1 MKMQIDDLNLRLGD
15 CQVLNRIHLG
25 IEAGELLAVV
35 GPSGCGKTS
44 FLKVVS
50 GLAYP
55 DSGTVLYEGDA
66 VHDFS
71 KTRMLSYH
79 EKSGF
84 VFQNAAL
91 VGNMSIYENLALY
104 HIYHSDLQEGE
115 IRRRIQELVDQF
127 HFTDDLNNRPSSLS
141 TGERMVVSIMRAIA
155 HEPEFVFWDEPLVNL
170 DNYMTRKVKAL
181 MKDLQSRGV
190 TQILATYDGRVALEL
205 ADRIAVMDTGRIL
218 EVGTPSELSS
228 NPDEMI
234 RHILSLD

>member
-1 MKMQIDDLNLRLGD
+1 
-15 CQVLNRIHLG
+15 
-25 IEAGELLAVV
+25 
-35 GPSGCGKTS
+35 
-44 FLKVVS
+44 
-50 GLAYP
+50 
-55 DSGTVLYEGDA
+55 
-66 VHDFS
+66 
-71 KTRMLSYH
+71 
-79 EKSGF
+79 
-84 VFQNAAL
+84 
-91 VGNMSIYENLALY
+91 
-104 HIYHSDLQEGE
+104 
-115 IRRRIQELVDQF
+115 
-127 HFTDDLNNRPSSLS
+127 
-141 TGERMVVSIMRAIA
+141 MVVSIMRAIA